1 MAPIVSNAGTQSWL
15 TLSQGGTQLNTL
27 AYQSPTTLAEAVALL
42 NATDKRARPIA
53 GGTDAVV
60 QLRSGRLQAEV
71 LVDIKR
77 IPELNELSFDPAKG
91 LTIGAAVPC
100 ARINANADVQAH
112 YPALWESASIIGS
125 RAIRNRA
132 TFGGNL
138 CNAAPSAD
146 SVPSMIVHYGE
157 CEVIG
162 PESTRTVPVEAF
174 NVALGQ
180 TVLQPGELLVAIR
193 FPVPPAHTGSAYEH
207 FTPRHEMDIAVCG
220 CGTSVTLSAD
230 GKTIEVAR
238 MALATVAPM
247 TLLVTEVSEQLV
259 GKPVSDETIAL
270 AAELARAAARP
281 RDTWRGSAA
290 QRRHLVGVLAERTL
304 RKAVARAQ
312 GEV

>member
-1 MAPIVSNAGTQSWL
+1 M
-15 TLSQGGTQLNTL
+15 NTL
-27 AYQSPTTLAEAVALL
+27 AYRSPTTLAEAVALL
-42 NATDKRARPIA
+42 GATDKRARPVA

-60 QLRSGRLQAEV
+60 QLRTGRLQADV
-71 LVDIKR
+71 LVDVKR
-77 IPELNELSFDPAKG
+77 IPELNELSFDLVKG

-100 ARINANADVQAH
+100 ARISANADVRAR
-112 YPALWESASIIGS
+112 YPALLESASLIGGM
-125 RAIRNRA
+125 AIRNRA

-157 CEVIG
+157 CKVTG
-162 PESTRTVPVEAF
+162 PQSTRTVQVEAF

-180 TVLQPGELLVAIR
+180 TVLQPGELLVAIH
-193 FPVPPAHTGSAYEH
+193 FPVPPAHTGAAYER

-230 GKTIEVAR
+230 GKTIQAAR
-238 MALATVAPM
+238 MALATVAPT
-247 TLLVTEVSEQLV
+247 TLLVAEVSTQLV
-259 GKPVSDETIAL
+259 GRPVSDETIAL

-290 QRRHLVGVLAERTL
+290 QRRHLIGVLAERTL
-304 RKAVARAQ
+304 RKAVARAR